1 MYCFILLVLGLIVGL
16 PVIIEFIKTSYI
28 TKVPS
33 AILATG
39 FILLS
44 VIFGQCGVILDTYV
58 KRNKENYRLNILR
71 YSQMEEVKRAI
82 ENDKK

>member
-1 MYCFILLVLGLIVGL
+1 M
-16 PVIIEFIKTSYI
+16 PVIIEFAKTSYI

-39 FILLS
+39 FILLA